1 MKESVGSLQVCAGQ
15 EDGNEA
21 AVHDMH
27 EIFKEQGTEAALLI
41 DATNAL
47 LHHVKVICPAISTY
61 VNNCYSLPSRLFVI
75 VGAEITSQEG
85 TTEDDLTAMAMYAI
99 AIILLIMLLL
109 ELTEKISE
117 QTNKNGCVC
126 K

>member
-15 EDGNEA
+15 EDGSEA

-61 VNNCYSLPSRLFVI
+61 VNNCYSFTI
-75 VGAEITSQEG
+75 
-85 TTEDDLTAMAMYAI
+85 LTFCN
-99 AIILLIMLLL
+99 
-109 ELTEKISE
+109 SW
-117 QTNKNGCVC
+117 C
-126 K
+126 

>member
-1 MKESVGSLQVCAGQ
+1 
-15 EDGNEA
+15 
-21 AVHDMH
+21 MH
-27 EIFKEQGTEAALLI
+27 EIFKEQGTEAVLLI
-41 DATNAL
+41 DATNTF
-47 LHHVKVICPAISTY
+47 LHHVKVVCPAISTY
-61 VNNCYSLPSRLFVI
+61 VSNCYSLPSQLFVI

-109 ELTEKISE
+109 ELTEKISK

-126 K
+126 R